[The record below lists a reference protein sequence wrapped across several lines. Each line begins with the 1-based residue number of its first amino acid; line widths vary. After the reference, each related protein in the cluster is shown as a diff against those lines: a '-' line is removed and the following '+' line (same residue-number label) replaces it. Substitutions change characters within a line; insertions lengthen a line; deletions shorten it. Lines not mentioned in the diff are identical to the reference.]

1 MSREPVDIAART
13 RALSPDKSF
22 HVESPAGAGKTSLLT
37 ARFIRLLSVVDH
49 PHEILALTFT
59 NKAANEMRER
69 IGFLLRQAK
78 KATPSSDPWI
88 DSLLPYAREALKRH
102 TRHINLLKSPDGLRI
117 MTFHSFC
124 LLLIRQSPW
133 EAQVSFDAV
142 VAGDED
148 QGDLLTGAVQNTQQQ
163 IFGLPP
169 DDPLRQ
175 ALKQRL
181 LHMNNNWPALEAEL
195 RQLIARRD
203 LLADLIT
210 EVKAAPDKDRLA
222 RTLAGRLSAFISYRL
237 AELRSSFAATELGS
251 NWSFLQAHLHEN
263 NPPKSPHTPL
273 WKRGAGGDL
282 KGGMGGFIPASIPGS
297 AWDDLP
303 DWLVIANL
311 CLTKDGKPRKQFR
324 IADGFCKNFGETH
337 WAECIKNLPERVAS
351 HLRSLRE
358 LPLPD
363 TPLTD
368 PEALF
373 DLILMVGKTIQA
385 YNTLCRG
392 RGVMDYVELELAALR
407 ALGGEDTPADL
418 QLLLDR
424 KIWHILVDEF
434 QDTSRNQWHLL
445 QRLCA
450 GWQPGDGRT
459 VFIVGDPKQSIYGFR
474 KAEVSIFMEAREGI
488 PIPGQGY
495 LELTPVNLTT
505 NFRSC
510 AGLIDFTNEVFG
522 RTVMARPDEE
532 VDEVP
537 YQAFLPAPGKE
548 GRGRIVL
555 ATFTKNDG
563 SPAMADRRPDE
574 ARCREAGWLAGE
586 VKRISANCDDKT
598 IGILLPARTYL
609 AAYLKALT
617 GEGLQVQVQE
627 GILLKERPE
636 VVDMHSLALALA
648 RPHDDLAWT
657 SLLRSA
663 WCWVGLDILYAVSGQ
678 EGTAWKEKIGIFH
691 TNPSAPETVKRLW
704 ESIAPR
710 MSEVGRR
717 PLARVVG
724 AIWEDIEGPA
734 AVCAR
739 FGPAGVEN
747 CRRFLKILT
756 DAEAGIPEETIS
768 RLNLLLETA
777 YAPPDPLSVRSP
789 VQIMTVHRA
798 KGLEFDALFLPYLD
812 WNPLGGSGKDS
823 PPYLLEYLPGSAG
836 EHLIALRPDRR
847 LKKEDKTYN
856 LLKEIRKKRQ
866 LAESKRLFYVAAT
879 RAKKELYLSGLVTE
893 RDGESSATKN
903 SFLSYL
909 LAHTGLKARAEY
921 LPNPVLSVTGMATP
935 AISIK
940 SELPEPIP
948 FTPERLPYQIIS
960 PSSLAHFPFSI
971 PGGEGKG
978 EGVSAAG
985 IDGYSLARGTVIHR
999 LFEHL
1004 GKGKTLPTE
1013 RAVAAAMLAEGIDE
1027 HTSQGSA
1034 KGILAEVEACLKE
1047 EFCAYILR
1055 PDHPFAA
1062 GEWMVEDQPVVDAP
1076 GRETGTV
1083 RSGIIDRVVFDGAY
1097 WWLVDYK
1104 TTPLPSGIGLEEF
1117 LKEQEMLYRRQLLTY
1132 REMLAQQ
1139 KQIDPVKIRLLL
1151 YFTAIQKAHEI
1162 GF

>member
-1 MSREPVDIAART
+1 MSKEPADTQTRI
-13 RALSPDKSF
+13 RALSPAESF

-69 IGFLLRQAK
+69 IGFLLRQAEK
-78 KATPSSDPWI
+78 GASGDAPWVN
-88 DSLLPYAREALKRH
+88 SLLPHAQEALKRH
-102 TRHINLLKSPDGLRI
+102 ARHINLLKSPDGLRI

-133 EAQVSFDAV
+133 EAQVPFDAV
-142 VAGDED
+142 VARDED
-148 QGDLLTGAVQNTQQQ
+148 QGDLLTEAVRNTQQQ
-163 IFGLPP
+163 IFALPP

-210 EVKAAPDKDRLA
+210 EVKAAPDKDHLDRVL
-222 RTLAGRLSAFISYRL
+222 TGRLSAFISYRL
-237 AELRSSFAATELGS
+237 AELRSSFPATELGG
-251 NWSFLQAHLHEN
+251 NWSFLRAHLHE
-263 NPPKSPHTPL
+263 
-273 WKRGAGGDL
+273 KRQGDTVH
-282 KGGMGGFIPASIPGS
+282 IPAPIPGS

-303 DWLVIANL
+303 DWLAIGNL
-311 CLTKDGKPRKQFR
+311 CLTKDGKPRKQFK
-324 IADGFCKNFGETH
+324 IADGFCKNFGGTY
-337 WAECIKNLPERVAS
+337 WAECIKNLPERVVS
-351 HLRSLRE
+351 QLRSLRE

-363 TPLTD
+363 TSLTD
-368 PEALF
+368 LDALF
-373 DLILMVGKTIQA
+373 DLILMVGQTMQA
-385 YNTLCRG
+385 YDALCRR

-424 KIWHILVDEF
+424 KIQHILVDEF

-445 QRLCA
+445 RRLCA

-495 LELTPVNLTT
+495 LKLTPVYLTT

-522 RTVMARPDEE
+522 QTVMARPDEE
-532 VDEVP
+532 ADEVP

-548 GRGRIVL
+548 GSGKIVL

-563 SPAMADRRPDE
+563 SPDE
-574 ARCREAGWLAGE
+574 ARFREAGWLAGE
-586 VKRISANCDDKT
+586 VKRISANCDGKT

-609 AAYLKALT
+609 ATYLKALT
-617 GEGLQVQVQE
+617 REGLKVQVQE

-636 VVDMHSLALALA
+636 VVDMHSLALALV
-648 RPHDDLAWT
+648 RPHDDLAWA

-663 WCWVGLDILYAVSGQ
+663 WCWVGLDVLYEISKQNGISWSQKIERVNYSAV
-678 EGTAWKEKIGIFH
+678 
-691 TNPSAPETVKRLW
+691 APETLKNLW
-704 ESIAPR
+704 ESIALYSPQI
-710 MSEVGRR
+710 GRQ
-717 PLARVVG
+717 PLTEVVG
-724 AIWEDIEGPA
+724 AIWEGVNGPA
-734 AVCAR
+734 AVCTR

-756 DAEAGIPEETIS
+756 DAEAGIPEETLS

-798 KGLEFDALFLPYLD
+798 KGLEFDVVFLPYLD
-812 WNPLGGSGKDS
+812 WNPLGGAGKDS
-823 PPYLLEYLPGSAG
+823 PPYLLERLPGSTG
-836 EHLIALRPDRR
+836 EHLIALSPDRR

-856 LLKEIRKKRQ
+856 LLKDIWKKRQ
-866 LAESKRLFYVAAT
+866 LGESKRLFYVAAT
-879 RAKKELYLSGLVTE
+879 RAKKELYLSGLATD

-909 LAHTGLKARAEY
+909 LAHTGLKARVEY
-921 LPNPVLSVTGMATP
+921 LPNPVLSATEVVP
-935 AISIK
+935 PILLK
-940 SELPEPIP
+940 SGPPEPIP
-948 FTPERLPYQIIS
+948 FTPERLPYQVIS
-960 PSSLAHFPFSI
+960 PSSL
-971 PGGEGKG
+971 KG
-978 EGVSAAG
+978 EMTSRENGSNKHPPQ
-985 IDGYSLARGTVIHR
+985 ISDYHLARGTVIHR

-1004 GKGKTLPTE
+1004 SKGKTLPTE
-1013 RAVAAAMLAEGIDE
+1013 RAVAVAMLAEGVDK

-1034 KGILAEVEACLKE
+1034 KGILAEVKACLKE

-1062 GEWMVEDQPVVDAP
+1062 SEWMIEDQPVVDAT
-1076 GRETGTV
+1076 GRATGTV
-1083 RSGIIDRVVFDGAY
+1083 RSGIIDRVVFDGDY

-1104 TTPLPSGIGLEEF
+1104 TTPLPSSIGLEEF
-1117 LKEQEMLYRRQLLTY
+1117 LKEQGMLYRGQLLTY

-1139 KQIDPVKIRLLL
+1139 KQIDPVKIRLIL
-1151 YFTAIQKAHEI
+1151 YFTVIQKAHEI
-1162 GF
+1162 KD

>member
-1 MSREPVDIAART
+1 MSREPVDMAARI
-13 RALSPDKSF
+13 RALSPAESF

-59 NKAANEMRER
+59 NKAVNEMRER
-69 IGFLLRQAK
+69 IGFLLRQAEK
-78 KATPSSDPWI
+78 DTPCDDPWVN
-88 DSLLPYAREALKRH
+88 SFLPHAQEALKRH

-124 LLLIRQSPW
+124 LFLIRQSPW
-133 EAQVSFDAV
+133 EAQVPFAAV
-142 VAGDED
+142 VARDED
-148 QGDLLTGAVQNTQQQ
+148 QGDLLTGAIRNTQQQ
-163 IFGLPP
+163 IFALPP

-195 RQLIARRD
+195 RQLVARRD

-210 EVKAAPDKDRLA
+210 EVKAAPDKDHLA
-222 RTLAGRLSAFISYRL
+222 RVLAGRLSAFISYRL
-237 AELRSSFAATELGS
+237 AASRSSFLATELGG
-251 NWSFLQAHLHEN
+251 NWSLLRAHLHEK
-263 NPPKSPHTPL
+263 NPPESP
-273 WKRGAGGDL
+273 
-282 KGGMGGFIPASIPGS
+282 PAPIPGS
-297 AWDDLP
+297 AWNDLP
-303 DWLVIANL
+303 DWLSIANL

-324 IADGFCKNFGETH
+324 ITDGFCKNFGGTH
-337 WAECIKNLPERVAS
+337 WAEYIKNLPERVGS
-351 HLRSLRE
+351 QLRSLRE

-363 TPLTD
+363 MPLTD
-368 PEALF
+368 LDALF
-373 DLILMVGKTIQA
+373 DLILMVSQTMQVYDA
-385 YNTLCRG
+385 LCRR
-392 RGVMDYVELELAALR
+392 RGVMDYVELEFAALR
-407 ALGGEDTPADL
+407 ALGDEDTPADL
-418 QLLLDR
+418 QMLLDQR
-424 KIWHILVDEF
+424 IRHILVDEF

-495 LELTPVNLTT
+495 LKLTPVNLTT

-510 AGLIDFTNEVFG
+510 AELIDFTNEVFG
-522 RTVMARPDEE
+522 QTVMAGPDEE

-548 GRGRIVL
+548 GKGRIVL

-563 SPAMADRRPDE
+563 SRDE
-574 ARCREAGWLAGE
+574 ARFREASWLAGE
-586 VKRISANCDDKT
+586 VKRISANCDGKT
-598 IGILLPARTYL
+598 MGVLLPARTYL
-609 AAYLKALT
+609 ATYLKAMVR
-617 GEGLQVQVQE
+617 EGLQVQVQE

-636 VVDMHSLALALA
+636 VVDMHSLTLALV
-648 RPHDDLAWT
+648 RPHDDLAWA

-663 WCWVGLDILYAVSGQ
+663 WCWTGLDILYEVSKQ
-678 EGTAWKEKIGIFH
+678 NAISWSQKIERFKHSAI
-691 TNPSAPETVKRLW
+691 APETLKKLW
-704 ESIAPR
+704 EFIALYAPQI
-710 MSEVGRR
+710 GRQ
-717 PLARVVG
+717 PLAEVIG
-724 AIWEDIEGPA
+724 AIWEGVNGPA
-734 AVCAR
+734 VVCAR
-739 FGPAGVEN
+739 LGPAGVEN

-756 DAEAGIPEETIS
+756 GAEAGIPEETLS
-768 RLNLLLETA
+768 RLDLLLETA

-798 KGLEFDALFLPYLD
+798 KGLEFDVVFLPYLD

-823 PPYLLEYLPGSAG
+823 PPYLLERLPGSTG
-836 EHLIALRPDRR
+836 ERLIALSPDRR

-856 LLKEIRKKRQ
+856 LLKDIWKKRQ
-866 LAESKRLFYVAAT
+866 LGESKRLFYVAAT

-909 LAHTGLKARAEY
+909 LAHTGLKAMVESM
-921 LPNPVLSVTGMATP
+921 PDPVLSATGVAAP

-940 SELPEPIP
+940 SELPAPIP
-948 FTPERLPYQIIS
+948 FTPERLSYQVIS
-960 PSSLAHFPFSI
+960 PSSLKGGTVELSQAQRHPSASV
-971 PGGEGKG
+971 GTKAMETHLTLSTSEGEG
-978 EGVSAAG
+978 ERVSAAG
-985 IDGYSLARGTVIHR
+985 MDVYSLARGTVIHR

-1004 GKGKTLPTE
+1004 TKGTGLPPE
-1013 RAVAAAMLAEGIDE
+1013 RAVAVAMLSEGVDK

-1062 GEWMVEDQPVVDAP
+1062 SEWMIEDQPVADAP

-1083 RSGIIDRVVFDGAY
+1083 RSGIIDRVVFDGDY

-1117 LKEQEMLYRRQLLTY
+1117 LKEQEMLYHGQLLTY

-1151 YFTAIQKAHEI
+1151 YFTVIQKAHEI
-1162 GF
+1162 KD

>member
-1 MSREPVDIAART
+1 MSKEPADTQT
-13 RALSPDKSF
+13 RIRSLSPAESF

-69 IGFLLRQAK
+69 IGFLLRQAEK
-78 KATPSSDPWI
+78 GASFDEPWVN
-88 DSLLPYAREALKRH
+88 SLLPHAQKALKKH
-102 TRHINLLKSPDGLRI
+102 ARHINLLKSPDGLRI

-133 EAQVSFDAV
+133 EAQVPFDAV
-142 VAGDED
+142 VARDED
-148 QGDLLTGAVQNTQQQ
+148 QGALLTEAVRNTQQQ
-163 IFGLPP
+163 IFALPP

-181 LHMNNNWPALEAEL
+181 LHMNNNWPTLEAEL

-210 EVKAAPDKDRLA
+210 EVKAAPDKDHLDRVL
-222 RTLAGRLSAFISYRL
+222 TGRLSAFISYRL
-237 AELRSSFAATELGS
+237 AELRSSFPATELGG
-251 NWSFLQAHLHEN
+251 NWSFLRAHLHEK
-263 NPPKSPHTPL
+263 NPSSPP
-273 WKRGAGGDL
+273 
-282 KGGMGGFIPASIPGS
+282 PASIPGS
-297 AWDDLP
+297 ACTDLP
-303 DWLVIANL
+303 DWQVIANL
-311 CLTKDGKPRKQFR
+311 CLTKDGKPRKQFK
-324 IADGFCKNFGETH
+324 IADGFCKNFAGTY
-337 WAECIKNLPERVAS
+337 WAECIKNLPERVVS
-351 HLRSLRE
+351 QLRSLRE
-358 LPLPD
+358 LPFSD

-368 PEALF
+368 LDALF
-373 DLILMVGKTIQA
+373 DLILMVGQTMQA
-385 YNTLCRG
+385 YDALCRR

-424 KIWHILVDEF
+424 KIQHILVDEF

-495 LELTPVNLTT
+495 LKLTPVNLTT

-510 AGLIDFTNEVFG
+510 AKLIDFTNEVFG
-522 RTVMARPDEE
+522 QTVMASPDEE

-548 GRGRIVL
+548 GGGRIVL

-563 SPAMADRRPDE
+563 LLNE
-574 ARCREAGWLAGE
+574 ARLREAGWLARE
-586 VKRISANCDDKT
+586 VKRISANCDGKT

-609 AAYLKALT
+609 ATYLKALT
-617 GEGLQVQVQE
+617 REGLKVQVQE

-636 VVDMHSLALALA
+636 VMDMYSLALALV

-663 WCWVGLDILYAVSGQ
+663 WCWVGLDILYEVSRQ
-678 EGTAWKEKIGIFH
+678 EGTVWKEKIRIFH
-691 TNPSAPETVKRLW
+691 TNPSAPEAVKRLW
-704 ESIAPR
+704 GSITLR
-710 MSEVGRR
+710 MSEVGRQS
-717 PLARVVG
+717 LAKVVG

-734 AVCAR
+734 AVCTR

-747 CRRFLKILT
+747 CRQFLKILA
-756 DAEAGIPEETIS
+756 DAEAGIPEETLS

-789 VQIMTVHRA
+789 VQVMTVHRA
-798 KGLEFDALFLPYLD
+798 KGLEFDVVFLPYLD

-823 PPYLLEYLPGSAG
+823 PPYLLERLPGYTG
-836 EHLIALRPDRR
+836 EHLIALSPDRR
-847 LKKEDKTYN
+847 LKKEDKTYK
-856 LLKEIRKKRQ
+856 LLKDIWKKRQ

-909 LAHTGLKARAEY
+909 LAHTGLKAKVESM
-921 LPNPVLSVTGMATP
+921 PDPVLSATEVAAP

-940 SELPEPIP
+940 SELPEPIL
-948 FTPERLPYQIIS
+948 FTPERLPYQVIS
-960 PSSLAHFPFSI
+960 PSSL
-971 PGGEGKG
+971 KG
-978 EGVSAAG
+978 EMTLRESGSNTHPPQ
-985 IDGYSLARGTVIHR
+985 ISDYHLARGTVIHR

-1004 GKGKTLPTE
+1004 SKGKTLPTE
-1013 RAVAAAMLAEGIDE
+1013 RAVAVAMLAEGVDK

-1062 GEWMVEDQPVVDAP
+1062 SEWMIEDQPVVDEAV
-1076 GRETGTV
+1076 RATETV

-1117 LKEQEMLYRRQLLTY
+1117 LKEQEMLYRGQLLSY

-1139 KQIDPVKIRLLL
+1139 RQIDPAKIRLIL
-1151 YFTAIQKAHEI
+1151 YFTGIQKAHEI
-1162 GF
+1162 KD

>member
-13 RALSPDKSF
+13 RALSPAESF

-69 IGFLLRQAK
+69 INALLRQAEK
-78 KATPSSDPWI
+78 GASPDAPWI
-88 DSLLPYAREALKRH
+88 NSLLPHAQEALKRH
-102 TRHINLLKSPDGLRI
+102 KIHINLLKSPDGLRI

-133 EAQVSFDAV
+133 EAQVPFDAV

-148 QGDLLTGAVQNTQQQ
+148 QGDLLTEAVRNTQQQ
-163 IFGLPP
+163 IFAMDP

-181 LHMNNNWPALEAEL
+181 LHMNTNWPALEAEL

-210 EVKAAPDKDRLA
+210 EVKAVPDKDRLA
-222 RTLAGRLSAFISYRL
+222 RALAGRLSAFISYRL
-237 AELRSSFAATELGS
+237 AELRSSFPATELGA

-263 NPPKSPHTPL
+263 NPSSPP
-273 WKRGAGGDL
+273 
-282 KGGMGGFIPASIPGS
+282 PASIPGS

-324 IADGFCKNFGETH
+324 ITDGFCKNFGGTH
-337 WAECIKNLPERVAS
+337 WAECIRNLPERVAS
-351 HLRSLRE
+351 QLRSLRE

-373 DLILMVGKTIQA
+373 DLILMVGKTMRA
-385 YNTLCRG
+385 YDAICRR

-424 KIWHILVDEF
+424 KIQHILVDEF

-445 QRLCA
+445 QHLCA

-495 LELTPVNLTT
+495 LKLTPVNLTT

-510 AGLIDFTNEVFG
+510 AKLIDFTNEVFG
-522 RTVMARPDEE
+522 QTVMARPDEE

-563 SPAMADRRPDE
+563 SPNE
-574 ARCREAGWLAGE
+574 ARFREAGWLAGE
-586 VKRISANCDDKT
+586 VKRFSANCDGKT

-636 VVDMHSLALALA
+636 VVDMHSLALAMV
-648 RPHDDLAWT
+648 RPHDDLVWA

-663 WCWVGLDILYAVSGQ
+663 WCWVGLDILYEVSRQNGISWSQKIERFKHSAV
-678 EGTAWKEKIGIFH
+678 
-691 TNPSAPETVKRLW
+691 APEALKNLW
-704 ESIAPR
+704 ESIALYSPQI
-710 MSEVGRR
+710 GRR
-717 PLARVVG
+717 PLTEVVG
-724 AIWEDIEGPA
+724 TIWESVNGPA

-747 CRRFLKILT
+747 CRQFLKILA
-756 DAEAGIPEETIS
+756 DAESGIPEETLS

-798 KGLEFDALFLPYLD
+798 KGLEFDAVFLPYLD

-823 PPYLLEYLPGSAG
+823 PPYLLERLPGSAG
-836 EHLIALRPDRR
+836 EHLIALSPDRR
-847 LKKEDKTYN
+847 FKKEDKTYN
-856 LLKEIRKKRQ
+856 LLKDIWKRRQ

-909 LAHTGLKARAEY
+909 LAHTGLKTKVESISD
-921 LPNPVLSVTGMATP
+921 PVLSATEVAAP
-935 AISIK
+935 AIAIK
-940 SELPEPIP
+940 SEVPAPIP
-948 FTPERLPYQIIS
+948 FTPERLPYQVIS
-960 PSSLAHFPFSI
+960 PSSL
-971 PGGEGKG
+971 KG
-978 EGVSAAG
+978 EMPLRESGFNTHPLQIS
-985 IDGYSLARGTVIHR
+985 DYHLARGTVIHR

-1004 GKGKTLPTE
+1004 ATKGTGLPSE
-1013 RAVAAAMLAEGIDE
+1013 RAVAAAMLSEGVDK

-1034 KGILAEVEACLKE
+1034 KGILAEFEACLKE

-1055 PDHPFAA
+1055 TDHPFAA
-1062 GEWMVEDQPVVDAP
+1062 SEWMIEDQPAVDAL
-1076 GRETGTV
+1076 GRKTGTV
-1083 RSGIIDRVVFDGAY
+1083 RSGIIDRVVFDGDY

-1104 TTPLPSGIGLEEF
+1104 TTPLPSSFGLEEF
-1117 LKEQEMLYRRQLLTY
+1117 LKEQEMLYHGQLLSY
-1132 REMLAQQ
+1132 REMLARQR
-1139 KQIDPVKIRLLL
+1139 QIDPVKIRLIL
-1151 YFTAIQKAHEI
+1151 YFTAIQKSHEI
-1162 GF
+1162 K

>member
-1 MSREPVDIAART
+1 MSREPVDIADRIH
-13 RALSPDKSF
+13 ALLPAESF
-22 HVESPAGAGKTSLLT
+22 HVESPAGAGKTALLT

-59 NKAANEMRER
+59 NKAANEMRGR
-69 IGFLLRQAK
+69 IGFLLRQAEK
-78 KATPSSDPWI
+78 GASPDDPWATGI
-88 DSLLPYAREALKRH
+88 LPHAQEALKKH
-102 TRHINLLKSPDGLRI
+102 ARHINLLKSPDGLRI

-133 EAQVSFDAV
+133 EAQVPFDAV

-148 QGDLLTGAVQNTQQQ
+148 QGNLLTEAVRNTQQQ
-163 IFGLPP
+163 IFALPP

-195 RQLIARRD
+195 RQLITRRD

-210 EVKAAPDKDRLA
+210 EVKAAPDKNHLA
-222 RTLAGRLSAFISYRL
+222 RVLTGRLSAFISSRL
-237 AELRSSFAATELGS
+237 AELRSSFLATELGG
-251 NWSFLQAHLHEN
+251 NWSLLRAYLHEN
-263 NPPKSPHTPL
+263 NPPIPPLKSPPSPL
-273 WKRGAGGDL
+273 FQRGVWGDS
-282 KGGMGGFIPASIPGS
+282 GRFIPASIPGS
-297 AWDDLP
+297 AWTDLP
-303 DWLVIANL
+303 DWLVIGNL

-324 IADGFCKNFGETH
+324 ITDGFCKNFGGTH
-337 WAECIKNLPERVAS
+337 WAECIKNLPERVVAQ
-351 HLRSLRE
+351 LRLLRE

-368 PEALF
+368 LDALF
-373 DLILMVGKTIQA
+373 DLILMVGKTMQA
-385 YNTLCRG
+385 YDALCR
-392 RGVMDYVELELAALR
+392 RRRVMDYVELELAALR
-407 ALGGEDTPADL
+407 ALGSEDAPADL

-424 KIWHILVDEF
+424 KIRHILVDEF
-434 QDTSRNQWHLL
+434 QDTSRNQWNLL
-445 QRLCA
+445 QYLCA
-450 GWQPGDGRT
+450 GWQQGDGRT

-474 KAEVSIFMEAREGI
+474 KAEVSIFMEAKQGI
-488 PIPGQGY
+488 PIPGQGH
-495 LELTPVNLTT
+495 LKLTPVNLTT

-510 AGLIDFTNEVFG
+510 AKLIDFTNEVFG
-522 RTVMARPDEE
+522 WTVMASPDAE

-563 SPAMADRRPDE
+563 LPDE
-574 ARCREAGWLAGE
+574 ARFREAGWLAGE
-586 VKRISANCDDKT
+586 VKRISANCDGKT

-636 VVDMHSLALALA
+636 VVDMYSLTLALV
-648 RPHDDLAWT
+648 RPHDDLAWA
-657 SLLRSA
+657 SLLRST
-663 WCWVGLDILYAVSGQ
+663 WCWVGLDILYEVSRQNEISWSQKIERFKYSAV
-678 EGTAWKEKIGIFH
+678 
-691 TNPSAPETVKRLW
+691 APETLKNLW
-704 ESIAPR
+704 QSIALYSPQI
-710 MSEVGRR
+710 GRR
-717 PLARVVG
+717 PLTEVVG
-724 AIWEDIEGPA
+724 TIWESVNGPA
-734 AVCAR
+734 AVSAR

-747 CRRFLKILT
+747 CRQFLKILADT
-756 DAEAGIPEETIS
+756 EAGIPEETLS
-768 RLNLLLETA
+768 RLNVLLETA

-798 KGLEFDALFLPYLD
+798 KGLEFDAVFLPYLD
-812 WNPLGGSGKDS
+812 WNPLGGASKDS
-823 PPYLLEYLPGSAG
+823 PPYLLERLPGSTG
-836 EHLIALRPDRR
+836 EHLIALSPDRR

-856 LLKEIRKKRQ
+856 LLKDIWKRRQ
-866 LAESKRLFYVAAT
+866 LGESKRLFYVAAT
-879 RAKKELYLSGLVTE
+879 RAKKEIYLSGLVTE

-909 LAHTGLKARAEY
+909 LAHTGLKAMVESIAE
-921 LPNPVLSVTGMATP
+921 PVLSATGVAGS
-935 AISIK
+935 AISLR

-948 FTPERLPYQIIS
+948 FTPERLPYQVIS
-960 PSSLAHFPFSI
+960 PSSLAHFPLST

-1004 GKGKTLPTE
+1004 SKGKALPTE

-1027 HTSQGSA
+1027 HTSQESA
-1034 KGILAEVEACLKE
+1034 KDILAEVGACLKE

-1062 GEWMVEDQPVVDAP
+1062 SEWMIEDRPVEDTP
-1076 GRETGTV
+1076 GREIETI
-1083 RSGIIDRVVFDGAY
+1083 RSGIIDRAVFDGAY

-1104 TTPLPSGIGLEEF
+1104 TTPLPTGIGPEEF
-1117 LKEQEMLYRRQLLTY
+1117 LKEQELLYRKQLLSY
-1132 REMLAQQ
+1132 RDMLARQR
-1139 KQIDPVKIRLLL
+1139 QIDPVTIRLIL
-1151 YFTAIQKAHEI
+1151 YFTVIQKAHEI
-1162 GF
+1162 E

>member
-1 MSREPVDIAART
+1 
-13 RALSPDKSF
+13 
-22 HVESPAGAGKTSLLT
+22 
-37 ARFIRLLSVVDH
+37 
-49 PHEILALTFT
+49 
-59 NKAANEMRER
+59 
-69 IGFLLRQAK
+69 
-78 KATPSSDPWI
+78 PWI
-88 DSLLPYAREALKRH
+88 NSLLPHAQEALKRH
-102 TRHINLLKSPDGLRI
+102 KIHINLLKSPDGLRI

-133 EAQVSFDAV
+133 EAQVPFDAV
-142 VAGDED
+142 VARDED
-148 QGDLLTGAVQNTQQQ
+148 QGDLLTEAVRNTQQQ
-163 IFGLPP
+163 IFALPP

-181 LHMNNNWPALEAEL
+181 LHMNTNWPALEAEL

-203 LLADLIT
+203 LLAELIT
-210 EVKAAPDKDRLA
+210 EVKAVPDKDRLA
-222 RTLAGRLSAFISYRL
+222 RALAGRLSAFISYRL
-237 AELRSSFAATELGS
+237 AELRSSFPATELGA

-263 NPPKSPHTPL
+263 NPSSPP
-273 WKRGAGGDL
+273 
-282 KGGMGGFIPASIPGS
+282 PASIPGS

-303 DWLVIANL
+303 NWLVIANL

-324 IADGFCKNFGETH
+324 ITDGFCKNFGGTH
-337 WAECIKNLPERVAS
+337 WAECIKSLPERVAS
-351 HLRSLRE
+351 QLRSLRE

-373 DLILMVGKTIQA
+373 DLILMVGKTMQA
-385 YNTLCRG
+385 YNALCRR

-424 KIWHILVDEF
+424 KIQHILVDEF

-445 QRLCA
+445 QHLCA

-495 LELTPVNLTT
+495 LKLTPVNLTT

-522 RTVMARPDEE
+522 QTVMARPDEE
-532 VDEVP
+532 ADEVP

-563 SPAMADRRPDE
+563 SPNE
-574 ARCREAGWLAGE
+574 ARFREAGWLAGE
-586 VKRISANCDDKT
+586 VKRISANCDGKT

-636 VVDMHSLALALA
+636 VVDMYSLALALV

-663 WCWVGLDILYAVSGQ
+663 WCWVGLDILYEVSRQNGISWSQKIERFKHSAV
-678 EGTAWKEKIGIFH
+678 
-691 TNPSAPETVKRLW
+691 APEALKNLW
-704 ESIAPR
+704 ESIAFYSPQI
-710 MSEVGRR
+710 GRR
-717 PLARVVG
+717 PLTEVVG
-724 AIWEDIEGPA
+724 TIWESVNGPVT
-734 AVCAR
+734 VCAR

-756 DAEAGIPEETIS
+756 DAESGIPEETLS

-798 KGLEFDALFLPYLD
+798 KGLEFDAVFLPYLD

-823 PPYLLEYLPGSAG
+823 PPYLLERLPGSAG
-836 EHLIALRPDRR
+836 EHLIALSPDRR
-847 LKKEDKTYN
+847 FKKEDKTYN
-856 LLKEIRKKRQ
+856 LLKDIRKRRQ

-909 LAHTGLKARAEY
+909 LAHTGLKAKVEY
-921 LPNPVLSVTGMATP
+921 LPDPVLSATGVAAP

-940 SELPEPIP
+940 SEVPEPIS
-948 FTPERLPYQIIS
+948 FIPERLPYQVIS
-960 PSSLAHFPFSI
+960 PSSL
-971 PGGEGKG
+971 KG
-978 EGVSAAG
+978 EMPLRESGSNTHPRE
-985 IDGYSLARGTVIHR
+985 ISDYHLARGTVIHR

-1004 GKGKTLPTE
+1004 ATKGTGLPSE
-1013 RAVAAAMLAEGIDE
+1013 RAVAAAMLAEGVDK

-1062 GEWMVEDQPVVDAP
+1062 SEWMIEDQPVVDAP

-1083 RSGIIDRVVFDGAY
+1083 RSGIIDRVVFDGDY

-1104 TTPLPSGIGLEEF
+1104 TTPLSSGIGLEEF
-1117 LKEQEMLYRRQLLTY
+1117 LKEQGMLYRGQLLSY

-1139 KQIDPVKIRLLL
+1139 RQIDPVEIRLIL

-1162 GF
+1162 KD

>member
-1 MSREPVDIAART
+1 MSREPADTQARI
-13 RALSPDKSF
+13 RALSPAESL

-59 NKAANEMRER
+59 NKAVNEMRER
-69 IGFLLRQAK
+69 IGFLLRQAEK
-78 KATPSSDPWI
+78 GASSDDPWA
-88 DSLLPYAREALKRH
+88 DSILPHAREALKRH
-102 TRHINLLKSPDGLRI
+102 ARHINLLKSPDGLRI

-133 EAQVSFDAV
+133 EAQVPFDAV
-142 VAGDED
+142 VARDED
-148 QGDLLTGAVQNTQQQ
+148 QGDLLTEAVRNTQQQ
-163 IFGLPP
+163 IFALPP

-175 ALKQRL
+175 ALERRL
-181 LHMNNNWPALEAEL
+181 LHMNTNWPALEAEM
-195 RQLIARRD
+195 RQLMARRD
-203 LLADLIT
+203 LLADLVT
-210 EVKAAPDKDRLA
+210 ELKAAPDKDHLA
-222 RTLAGRLSAFISYRL
+222 RVLTGRLSAFISYRL
-237 AELRSSFAATELGS
+237 AELRSSFPATELGG
-251 NWSFLQAHLHEN
+251 NWSFLRAHLHEN
-263 NPPKSPHTPL
+263 NPPSPP
-273 WKRGAGGDL
+273 
-282 KGGMGGFIPASIPGS
+282 PAPIPGS
-297 AWDDLP
+297 AWNDLP
-303 DWLVIANL
+303 DWLAIANL

-324 IADGFCKNFGETH
+324 IADGFCKNFGGTR

-351 HLRSLRE
+351 QLRSLRE

-368 PEALF
+368 LDALF
-373 DLILMVGKTIQA
+373 DLILMVGKTMQVYDA
-385 YNTLCRG
+385 LCRR

-407 ALGGEDTPADL
+407 ALGSEDTPADL

-424 KIWHILVDEF
+424 KIQHILVDEF

-459 VFIVGDPKQSIYGFR
+459 IFIVGDPKQSIYGFR

-495 LELTPVNLTT
+495 LKLTPVNLTT

-510 AGLIDFTNEVFG
+510 TELIDFTNEVFG
-522 RTVMARPDEE
+522 QTVMASPDEE

-555 ATFTKNDG
+555 ATFTKNDA
-563 SPAMADRRPDE
+563 SLNE
-574 ARCREAGWLAGE
+574 ARFREAGWLAGE
-586 VKRISANCDDKT
+586 VKRISASCDGKT

-609 AAYLKALT
+609 ATYLKALA

-636 VVDMHSLALALA
+636 VVDMHSLALALV
-648 RPHDDLAWT
+648 RPHDDLAWA

-663 WCWVGLDILYAVSGQ
+663 WCWVGLDILCEVSGQ
-678 EGTAWKEKIGIFH
+678 EGLAWKEKTRIFL
-691 TNPSAPETVKRLW
+691 TTPSAPETVKRLW
-704 ESIAPR
+704 GSIALR
-710 MSEVGRR
+710 MSEVGRQS
-717 PLARVVG
+717 LAKVVG
-724 AIWEDIEGPA
+724 AIWEDIKGPA
-734 AVCAR
+734 AVCTR
-739 FGPAGVEN
+739 SGPAGVEN
-747 CRRFLKILT
+747 CRQFLKILT
-756 DAEAGIPEETIS
+756 DAEAGIPEETLS
-768 RLNLLLETA
+768 RLDLLLETA

-798 KGLEFDALFLPYLD
+798 KGLEFDVVFLPYLD
-812 WNPLGGSGKDS
+812 WNPLGGSSKDS
-823 PPYLLEYLPGSAG
+823 PPYLLERLPGSTG
-836 EHLIALRPDRR
+836 EHLIALSPDRR
-847 LKKEDKTYN
+847 LKKEDKSYN
-856 LLKEIRKKRQ
+856 LLKDIWKKRQ
-866 LAESKRLFYVAAT
+866 LGESKRLFYVAAT

-893 RDGESSATKN
+893 RDGEYSATKN

-909 LAHTGLKARAEY
+909 LAHTGLKAMVESM
-921 LPNPVLSVTGMATP
+921 PDPVLSATGAAAP

-948 FTPERLPYQIIS
+948 FTPERLPYQVIS
-960 PSSLAHFPFSI
+960 PSSL
-971 PGGEGKG
+971 KG
-978 EGVSAAG
+978 EMTLRENGSDTHPSE
-985 IDGYSLARGTVIHR
+985 ISDYHLARGTVIHR

-1004 GKGKTLPTE
+1004 SKGKTLPPE

-1034 KGILAEVEACLKE
+1034 KGILAEVEDCLKE
-1047 EFCAYILR
+1047 KFCLYILR
-1055 PDHPFAA
+1055 PGHPFAA
-1062 GEWMVEDQPVVDAP
+1062 SEWMIEDQPVVDAP
-1076 GRETGTV
+1076 GRETTVV
-1083 RSGIIDRVVFDGAY
+1083 RSGIIDRVVFDGDY

-1104 TTPLPSGIGLEEF
+1104 TTPLPSDARPEKF
-1117 LKEQEMLYRRQLLTY
+1117 FKQQEMLYRGQLLTY

-1139 KQIDPVKIRLLL
+1139 RQIDPIKIRLIL
-1151 YFTAIQKAHEI
+1151 YFTGIQKAHEI
-1162 GF
+1162 KH

>member
-1 MSREPVDIAART
+1 MSKEPADTQARI
-13 RALSPDKSF
+13 RALSPSESF

-59 NKAANEMRER
+59 NKAVNEMRER
-69 IGFLLRQAK
+69 IGFLLRQAEK
-78 KATPSSDPWI
+78 GALSDDPWA
-88 DSLLPYAREALKRH
+88 DSILPHAQEALKRH

-133 EAQVSFDAV
+133 EAQVPFDAV
-142 VAGDED
+142 VARDED
-148 QGDLLTGAVQNTQQQ
+148 QGDLLTEAVRNTQQQ
-163 IFGLPP
+163 IFALPP

-181 LHMNNNWPALEAEL
+181 LHLNTNWPALEAEL

-210 EVKAAPDKDRLA
+210 EVKAAPDKDHLA
-222 RTLAGRLSAFISYRL
+222 RVLTGRLSGFISYRL
-237 AELRSSFAATELGS
+237 AELRSSFPATELGG
-251 NWSFLQAHLHEN
+251 NWYFLRDHLHEN
-263 NPPKSPHTPL
+263 NPPIPPL
-273 WKRGAGGDL
+273 S
-282 KGGMGGFIPASIPGS
+282 KGGEGGFIPAHIPGS
-297 AWDDLP
+297 AWNNLP
-303 DWLVIANL
+303 DWLAIANL

-324 IADGFCKNFGETH
+324 IADGFCKNFGGTH
-337 WAECIKNLPERVAS
+337 WAEYIKNLPEGVVS
-351 HLRSLRE
+351 QLCSLRE

-363 TPLTD
+363 TPFTD
-368 PEALF
+368 LDALF
-373 DLILMVGKTIQA
+373 DLILVVGKTMQV
-385 YNTLCRG
+385 YDVLCRR

-407 ALGGEDTPADL
+407 ALGSEDAPADL

-424 KIWHILVDEF
+424 KIQHVLVDEF

-459 VFIVGDPKQSIYGFR
+459 IFIVGDPKQSIYGFR

-495 LELTPVNLTT
+495 LKVTPVNLTT

-510 AGLIDFTNEVFG
+510 AELIDFTNEVFG
-522 RTVMARPDEE
+522 QTVMAGPDEE

-563 SPAMADRRPDE
+563 SPDE
-574 ARCREAGWLAGE
+574 ARFREAGWLAGE
-586 VKRISANCDDKT
+586 VKRISASCDGKT

-609 AAYLKALT
+609 ANYLKALVR
-617 GEGLQVQVQE
+617 EGLQVQVQE

-636 VVDMHSLALALA
+636 VVDMHSLALALV
-648 RPHDDLAWT
+648 RPHDDLAWA
-657 SLLRSA
+657 SLPRSA
-663 WCWVGLDILYAVSGQ
+663 WCWVGLDILHEVSGQ
-678 EGTAWKEKIGIFH
+678 EGLAWKEKTRIFH
-691 TNPSAPETVKRLW
+691 TTPSAPETVKRLW
-704 ESIAPR
+704 ESIALR
-710 MSEVGRR
+710 MSEVGRQ
-717 PLARVVG
+717 PLAEVVG
-724 AIWEDIEGPA
+724 AIWGDIEGPA
-734 AVCAR
+734 AVSAR

-747 CRRFLKILT
+747 CRRFLKILMA
-756 DAEAGIPEETIS
+756 AEAGIPEETLS
-768 RLNLLLETA
+768 RLDLLLEIA

-798 KGLEFDALFLPYLD
+798 KGLEFDVVFLPYLD
-812 WNPLGGSGKDS
+812 WNPLGGSGKES
-823 PPYLLEYLPGSAG
+823 PPYLLQRLPGSTG
-836 EHLIALRPDRR
+836 EHLIALSPDRR
-847 LKKEDKTYN
+847 LKKEDKTYD
-856 LLKEIRKKRQ
+856 LLKDIWKKRQ
-866 LAESKRLFYVAAT
+866 LGESKRLFYVAAT

-893 RDGESSATKN
+893 RDGEYSATKN

-909 LAHTGLKARAEY
+909 LAHTGLKAMVESM
-921 LPNPVLSVTGMATP
+921 PDPVLSATGAVAP

-948 FTPERLPYQIIS
+948 FTPEKLSCQVIS
-960 PSSLAHFPFSI
+960 PSSL
-971 PGGEGKG
+971 KG
-978 EGVSAAG
+978 ELTLRESGSNTHTSQ
-985 IDGYSLARGTVIHR
+985 ITDYHLARGTVIHR

-1004 GKGKTLPTE
+1004 SKGKTIPTE

-1027 HTSQGSA
+1027 HTSQESA
-1034 KGILAEVEACLKE
+1034 KGILAEVEDCLKE
-1047 EFCAYILR
+1047 EFCLYILK

-1062 GEWMVEDQPVVDAP
+1062 SEWMIEDQPVVDAP
-1076 GRETGTV
+1076 GRETTVV
-1083 RSGIIDRVVFDGAY
+1083 RSGIIDRVVFDGDY

-1104 TTPLPSGIGLEEF
+1104 TTPLPSDASPEKF
-1117 LKEQEMLYRRQLLTY
+1117 FKQQEMLYRGQLLTY

-1139 KQIDPVKIRLLL
+1139 RQIDPAKIRLIL
-1151 YFTAIQKAHEI
+1151 YFTGIQKAHEI
-1162 GF
+1162 KD

>member
-1 MSREPVDIAART
+1 MSKEPADTQT
-13 RALSPDKSF
+13 RIRSLSPAESF
-22 HVESPAGAGKTSLLT
+22 HIESPAGAGKTSLLT
-37 ARFIRLLSVVDH
+37 ARFIRLLSVVNH

-69 IGFLLRQAK
+69 INALLRQTEKGASGD
-78 KATPSSDPWI
+78 APWVN
-88 DSLLPYAREALKRH
+88 SLLPHAQEALKRH
-102 TRHINLLKSPDGLRI
+102 ARHINLLKSPDGLRI

-133 EAQVSFDAV
+133 EAQVPFDAV
-142 VAGDED
+142 VARDED
-148 QGDLLTGAVQNTQQQ
+148 QGNLLTEAVRNTQQQ
-163 IFGLPP
+163 IFALPP

-195 RQLIARRD
+195 RQLIAGRD

-210 EVKAAPDKDRLA
+210 EVKAAPDKDHLDRVL
-222 RTLAGRLSAFISYRL
+222 TGRLSAFISYRL
-237 AELRSSFAATELGS
+237 AELRSSFPATELGG
-251 NWSFLQAHLHEN
+251 NWSFLRAHLHEK
-263 NPPKSPHTPL
+263 NPPSPP
-273 WKRGAGGDL
+273 
-282 KGGMGGFIPASIPGS
+282 PASIPGS

-303 DWLVIANL
+303 DWLAIANL

-324 IADGFCKNFGETH
+324 IADGFCKNFGGTY
-337 WAECIKNLPERVAS
+337 WAECIKNLPERVVS
-351 HLRSLRE
+351 QLRSLRE

-368 PEALF
+368 LEALF
-373 DLILMVGKTIQA
+373 DLILMVGKTMQA
-385 YNTLCRG
+385 YDALCRR

-424 KIWHILVDEF
+424 KIQHILVDEF

-445 QRLCA
+445 RRLCA

-495 LELTPVNLTT
+495 LKLTPVYLTT

-522 RTVMARPDEE
+522 QTVMARPDEE
-532 VDEVP
+532 ADEVP

-548 GRGRIVL
+548 GSGKIVL

-563 SPAMADRRPDE
+563 SPDE
-574 ARCREAGWLAGE
+574 ARFREAGWLAGE
-586 VKRISANCDDKT
+586 VKRISANCDGKT

-609 AAYLKALT
+609 ATYLKALT
-617 GEGLQVQVQE
+617 REGLKVQVQE

-636 VVDMHSLALALA
+636 VADMHSLALALV
-648 RPHDDLAWT
+648 RPHDDLAWA

-663 WCWVGLDILYAVSGQ
+663 WCWVGLDVLYEISKQNGISWSQKIERVNYSAV
-678 EGTAWKEKIGIFH
+678 
-691 TNPSAPETVKRLW
+691 APETLKNLW
-704 ESIAPR
+704 ESIALHSPQI
-710 MSEVGRR
+710 GRQ
-717 PLARVVG
+717 PLTEVVG
-724 AIWEDIEGPA
+724 AIWEGVNGPA
-734 AVCAR
+734 AVCTR

-756 DAEAGIPEETIS
+756 DAETSIPEETLS

-798 KGLEFDALFLPYLD
+798 KGLEFDVVFLPYLD
-812 WNPLGGSGKDS
+812 WNPLGGAGKDS
-823 PPYLLEYLPGSAG
+823 PPYLLERLPGSTG
-836 EHLIALRPDRR
+836 EHLIALSPDRR

-856 LLKEIRKKRQ
+856 LLKDIFKKRQ
-866 LAESKRLFYVAAT
+866 LGESKRLFYVAAT
-879 RAKKELYLSGLVTE
+879 RAKKELYLSGLVTD

-909 LAHTGLKARAEY
+909 LAHTGLKARVEY
-921 LPNPVLSVTGMATP
+921 LPNPVLSATGVAAP

-940 SELPEPIP
+940 SKVPAPIP
-948 FTPERLPYQIIS
+948 FTPERLPYQVIS
-960 PSSLAHFPFSI
+960 PSSL
-971 PGGEGKG
+971 KG
-978 EGVSAAG
+978 EMPLRESGSNTHPPQ
-985 IDGYSLARGTVIHR
+985 ISDYHLARGTVIHR

-1004 GKGKTLPTE
+1004 SKGKTLPTE
-1013 RAVAAAMLAEGIDE
+1013 RAVAVAMLAEGVDK

-1034 KGILAEVEACLKE
+1034 KGILAEVEACLRE

-1055 PDHPFAA
+1055 PDHPFAVS
-1062 GEWMVEDQPVVDAP
+1062 EWIIEDQPVVDAP
-1076 GRETGTV
+1076 GRVVDALGRKTETV
-1083 RSGIIDRVVFDGAY
+1083 RSGVIDRVVFDGDY

-1104 TTPLPSGIGLEEF
+1104 TTPLPSDAGPEKF
-1117 LKEQEMLYRRQLLTY
+1117 LKEQEMLYHGQLLSY

-1139 KQIDPVKIRLLL
+1139 KQIDPAKIRLIL
-1151 YFTAIQKAHEI
+1151 YFTGIQKAHEI
-1162 GF
+1162 KD

>member
-1 MSREPVDIAART
+1 MSKEPADTQTRI
-13 RALSPDKSF
+13 RALSPAESF

-69 IGFLLRQAK
+69 IGFLLRQAGK
-78 KATPSSDPWI
+78 GTSFDAPWI
-88 DSLLPYAREALKRH
+88 NSLLPHAQEALKRH
-102 TRHINLLKSPDGLRI
+102 AHHINLLKSPDGLRI

-133 EAQVSFDAV
+133 EAQVPLDAV
-142 VAGDED
+142 VARDED
-148 QGDLLTGAVQNTQQQ
+148 QGDLLTEAVRNTQQQ
-163 IFGLPP
+163 IFALPP
-169 DDPLRQ
+169 DNPLRQ

-181 LHMNNNWPALEAEL
+181 LHMNTNWPALEAEL

-210 EVKAAPDKDRLA
+210 EVKAAPAKDHLA
-222 RTLAGRLSAFISYRL
+222 RVLTGRLSAFISYRL
-237 AELRSSFAATELGS
+237 AELRSSFPATELGG
-251 NWSFLQAHLHEN
+251 NWSFLRAHLHEN
-263 NPPKSPHTPL
+263 NPPSPP
-273 WKRGAGGDL
+273 
-282 KGGMGGFIPASIPGS
+282 PASIPGS
-297 AWDDLP
+297 AWTDLP
-303 DWLVIANL
+303 DWLAIANL

-324 IADGFCKNFGETH
+324 IADGFCKNFAGTY
-337 WAECIKNLPERVAS
+337 WAECIKNLPERVVS
-351 HLRSLRE
+351 QLRSLRE

-368 PEALF
+368 LDALF
-373 DLILMVGKTIQA
+373 DLILMVGQTMQA
-385 YNTLCRG
+385 YDALCRR

-424 KIWHILVDEF
+424 KIQHILVDEF

-445 QRLCA
+445 QHLCA

-474 KAEVSIFMEAREGI
+474 KAEVSIFREAREGI

-495 LELTPVNLTT
+495 LKLTPVNLTT

-510 AGLIDFTNEVFG
+510 AKLIDFTNEVFG
-522 RTVMARPDEE
+522 QTVMASPDEE

-563 SPAMADRRPDE
+563 SLNE
-574 ARCREAGWLAGE
+574 ARFREAGWLARE
-586 VKRISANCDDKT
+586 VKRISANCDGKT

-617 GEGLQVQVQE
+617 REGLKVQVQE

-636 VVDMHSLALALA
+636 VVDMYSLALALV

-663 WCWVGLDILYAVSGQ
+663 WCWVGLDILYEVSRQNGISWSQ
-678 EGTAWKEKIGIFH
+678 KIERFKYNAIA
-691 TNPSAPETVKRLW
+691 TETLKNLW
-704 ESIAPR
+704 GSIALYSPQI
-710 MSEVGRR
+710 GRQ
-717 PLARVVG
+717 PLTEVVG
-724 AIWEDIEGPA
+724 AIWEGVNGPA
-734 AVCAR
+734 AVCTR

-747 CRRFLKILT
+747 CRQFLKILT
-756 DAEAGIPEETIS
+756 DAESGIPEETLS
-768 RLNLLLETA
+768 RLNLLLEAA

-798 KGLEFDALFLPYLD
+798 KGLEFDVVFLPYLD

-823 PPYLLEYLPGSAG
+823 PPYLLERLPGYTG
-836 EHLIALRPDRR
+836 EHLIALSPDRR

-856 LLKEIRKKRQ
+856 LLKDIRKKRQ

-909 LAHTGLKARAEY
+909 LAHTGLKAKVESM
-921 LPNPVLSVTGMATP
+921 PDPVLSATDVAAP

-940 SELPEPIP
+940 SELPEPIL
-948 FTPERLPYQIIS
+948 FTPERLPYQVIS
-960 PSSLAHFPFSI
+960 PSSL
-971 PGGEGKG
+971 KG
-978 EGVSAAG
+978 EMTLRESGSNTHPPQ
-985 IDGYSLARGTVIHR
+985 ISDYHLARGTVIHR

-1004 GKGKTLPTE
+1004 SKGKTLPTE
-1013 RAVAAAMLAEGIDE
+1013 RAVAVAMLAEGVDK

-1062 GEWMVEDQPVVDAP
+1062 SEWMIEDQPVVDAP

-1083 RSGIIDRVVFDGAY
+1083 RSGIIDRVVFDGDY

-1104 TTPLPSGIGLEEF
+1104 TTPLPSSIGLEEF
-1117 LKEQEMLYRRQLLTY
+1117 LKEQEMLYHGQLLTY

-1139 KQIDPVKIRLLL
+1139 KQIDPEKIRLIL
-1151 YFTAIQKAHEI
+1151 YFTVIQKAHEI
-1162 GF
+1162 EF